1 MNSPSKAKPHRFEA
15 LAIASSTGGPQ
26 ALSVLF
32 KSLRGF
38 ISHVPVF
45 ITQHMPANFTSV
57 LCETLTRDAH
67 MDCHEAKDGEMVKA
81 GMIYLAPG
89 DYHML
94 VEFTGKGPMLRL
106 NQEPPINFCRPAAD
120 PMFAALSALYKDR
133 LLGVVLTGMG
143 SDGLEG
149 AKKIVAAGGTIIAQ
163 DKKSSVVWGMPKA
176 VADANIAKTILP
188 LDQLGHYIVRALA

>member
-1 MNSPSKAKPHRFEA
+1 MSSARSTKTHRFEA

-26 ALSVLF
+26 ALSALF
-32 KSLRGF
+32 KSLRGG

-45 ITQHMPANFTSV
+45 ITQHMPANFTTV
-57 LCETLTRDAH
+57 LAETISRDAH
-67 MDCHEAKDGEMVKA
+67 MDCHEAKDGEMVKS
-81 GMIYLAPG
+81 GVIYLAPG

-94 VEFTGKGPMLRL
+94 VEFSGKGPVLRL
-106 NQEPPINFCRPAAD
+106 NQDPPVNFCRPAAD
-120 PMFAALSALYKDR
+120 PMFAALASFYKDR

-163 DKKSSVVWGMPKA
+163 DEKTSVVWGMPKA
-176 VADANIAKTILP
+176 VSDAKIAKAVLP
-188 LDQLGHYIVRALA
+188 LDQMGHYIVRALA